1 MSEWVKRR
9 FIHVEWIRVNC
20 VWERNRARTPNTSLI
35 FLFAC
40 RATRSCVIPLMTVWE
55 HLGGGGSESLC
66 VWVCVCE
73 RERERERERGRG
85 RERERRWG
93 GSVLIC
99 IVERFLALKSIWNL
113 NWLNACSWSY
123 CEWFISTHYFTG
135 KVCFHDLSSIC
146 SLLKTISKTM
156 TLVSEFSLFP
166 IEYPVSLRNM
176 ERWI

>member
-1 MSEWVKRR
+1 MSEWVKCR

-55 HLGGGGSESLC
+55 HLGGDFSESLC
-66 VWVCVCE
+66 VCV
-73 RERERERERGRG
+73 REREEM
-85 RERERRWG
+85 RWG

-99 IVERFLALKSIWNL
+99 EVERFLALKSIWNL
-113 NWLNACSWSY
+113 NWLNSCSWSY

-146 SLLKTISKTM
+146 SLLKPMSKTM